1 MEGGLSGLTQSG
13 FQFGTEMDD
22 AQLMQRV
29 AEGDEAA
36 FRLIVE
42 THQRQILNLCYRFVA
57 NQQDAE
63 EVAQDVFIH
72 LFRSAKTYKPTAKLS
87 TYLYRIAVNLSL
99 NRIRDRKRK
108 RMFSLEAMQS
118 ERHREPPHPDG
129 PPDGILEKSELSERV
144 RKVLDGLPESQRTAV
159 VLKRFEGMS
168 YEEIAGVMHCSVSA
182 VESLL
187 HRAKISLKKK
197 LKPLVS

>member
-1 MEGGLSGLTQSG
+1 
-13 FQFGTEMDD
+13 MDD

-29 AEGDEAA
+29 REGDEAA

-72 LFRSAKTYKPTAKLS
+72 LFRSAKTYQPTAKLS

-108 RMFSLEAMQS
+108 RMFSLEAMKS
-118 ERHREPPHPDG
+118 ERHRELPHPDG
-129 PPDGILEKSELSERV
+129 SPDRILEKSELAAQV

-187 HRAKISLKKK
+187 HRAKIGLKKK